1 MSRLSNSK
9 ITDMLFSVRQHKRD
23 VQKTTKY
30 VELIIV
36 ADNREVG
43 LQTEGLTEIV
53 VQDKLKTFFRYHSI
67 LSYVLHQTV
76 LHKYFNI
83 RLFKKEE

>member
-1 MSRLSNSK
+1 MNPNPSHYTLVDSLVCLVCNEGL
-9 ITDMLFSVRQHKRD
+9 ITRVDVLFYVWQHKRD

-43 LQTEGLTEIV
+43 QQRNTTGLTDIV
-53 VQDKLKTFFRYHSI
+53 VQVKKLFF
-67 LSYVLHQTV
+67 V
-76 LHKYFNI
+76 
-83 RLFKKEE
+83 